1 MYFSILCFDKENS
14 LEKRKKLR
22 PDHIQYISK
31 FKEKILLVGP
41 ILSELEEPQGSL
53 LIIDFNNRN
62 EANNFSKNDPYYLG
76 GLFKSVEIYKFKK
89 VF

>member
-1 MYFSILCFDKENS
+1 MYFSILCYDKKNS

-22 PDHIQYISK
+22 SDHIKYISG
-31 FKEKILLVGP
+31 FKKKILLVGP
-41 ILSELEEPQGSL
+41 ILSESEEPQGSL

-62 EANNFSKNDPYYLG
+62 EANSFSENDPYYLG
-76 GLFKSVEIYKFKK
+76 GLFKKVEIYKFKK

>member
-22 PDHIQYISK
+22 PDHIDYISK

-41 ILSELEEPQGSL
+41 ILSESEEPKGSL

-62 EANNFSKNDPYYLG
+62 EANKFSKKDPYYLG
-76 GLFKSVEIYKFKK
+76 GLFKRVEIYKFKK